1 MSRRTRNVLGA
12 VVVLGLVGL
21 LVARLLAEPAHVL
34 LAGDSILR
42 QTGPKLDETFG
53 REVAV
58 DNAALNNSGLLT
70 PGFVDWSARL
80 EEQLDDGDPAAVVFL
95 FIGNYTDT
103 DLATTADGEPILKN
117 TPEFFEAW
125 GAEADRLMQI
135 LEDRGSEAAVYWVLP
150 PPQYTEVNQITTA
163 GLRAEYEALA
173 ERWPN
178 ITLIDANDALAGPNG
193 EYLAS
198 TTNRHGEVVPLRVPD
213 TVHLTDAGARR
224 LARVIH
230 DAVDQDL

>member
-1 MSRRTRNVLGA
+1 MSRRTRNALGA
-12 VVVLGLVGL
+12 VVVLGLVGF
-21 LVARLLAEPAHVL
+21 LVARLLAEPAHLL

-70 PGFVDWSARL
+70 PGFVDWTKRL
-80 EEQLDDGDPAAVVFL
+80 EEQLAEDDPEAVVFL

-103 DLATTADGEPILKN
+103 DFATDPDGNPILKN
-117 TPEFFEAW
+117 TPEFFQAW
-125 GAEADRLMQI
+125 GKEADRLMQV
-135 LEDRGSEAAVYWVLP
+135 LEDNGSDAAVYWVLP

-173 ERWPN
+173 ERWPQ
-178 ITLIDANDALAGPNG
+178 ITLIDANEALAGPNG

-198 TTNRHGEVVPLRVPD
+198 ITNRQGEVVPLRVPD
-213 TVHLTDAGARR
+213 TVHLTDVGARR
-224 LARVIH
+224 LARLIH
-230 DAVDQDL
+230 EAVEQDL